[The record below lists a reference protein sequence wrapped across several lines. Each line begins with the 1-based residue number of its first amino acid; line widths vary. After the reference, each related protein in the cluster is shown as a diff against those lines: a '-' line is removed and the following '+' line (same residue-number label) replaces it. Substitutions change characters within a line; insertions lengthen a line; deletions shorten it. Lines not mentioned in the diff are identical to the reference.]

1 MCLFPSP
8 ELSFYSSLSATCY
21 HADFSILSLPELSPL
36 SLTCCCVETAFRQ
49 LSEGN
54 HRIYLISI
62 PVLPITQYLKIIILY
77 ILFDFLVVSHC
88 LFLIMNIHSQS
99 VVISQVLKA
108 FIFVTLILYVRILP
122 TIIFKGKNI
131 LFTSVRCAQG
141 REFLTVLFVG
151 SLNVCFKK

>member
-62 PVLPITQYLKIIILY
+62 PVLPITQYLKIIILC
-77 ILFDFLVVSHC
+77 ILFDFLFVSHC
-88 LFLIMNIHSQS
+88 LFLIMNIHSHS
-99 VVISQVLKA
+99 VVIRFESIYLCY
-108 FIFVTLILYVRILP
+108 FNFVW
-122 TIIFKGKNI
+122 KNI
-131 LFTSVRCAQG
+131 TNYYF
-141 REFLTVLFVG
+141 
-151 SLNVCFKK
+151 